1 MLNEFEITG
10 RARTHLVQLDSPRF
24 AAHSDVARAFLAMRT
39 AAARD
44 GIDLVP
50 YSSFRDFNT
59 QLKIWNDKFSG
70 KKPLLD
76 RHGRVFDVSELT
88 EEARIESILNWSA
101 LPGASRHHW
110 GTEID
115 VIDGAAIVLGAA
127 PQLLPAEFQRGGPFY
142 LLGQWLDANMAQ
154 FGFFLPYQ
162 YDQGGVCPEPWHLS
176 YAPLSTKII
185 GGLSV
190 ALLSEVLEASGI
202 LGKRNVLKQLPFI
215 FKQYVLNITTP

>member
-1 MLNEFEITG
+1 MLNKFEITG
-10 RARTHLVQLDSPRF
+10 RARTHLVQLDAPRF
-24 AAHSDVARAFLAMRT
+24 AAHPDVARAFLTMRI
-39 AAARD
+39 AAGRD
-44 GIDLVP
+44 GIDLAP

-115 VIDGAAIVLGAA
+115 VVDGAAIVSGAA
-127 PQLLPAEFQRGGPFY
+127 PRLLPAEFENGGPFY
-142 LLGQWLDANMAQ
+142 PLGQWLDANMAL
-154 FGFFLPYQ
+154 FGFFRPYQ

-185 GGLSV
+185 GELSV
-190 ALLSEVLEASGI
+190 ALLSEVLEASEI
-202 LGKRNVLKQLPFI
+202 LGKGDILKQLPFI
-215 FKQYVLNITTP
+215 FEQYVLNITTP